1 MKPSNEPRRLH
12 PLTLVQRMMVSLPA
26 LIFILLPVIRGSDS
40 TAWFNLVFAF
50 AYALVVLPWIVL
62 YYVRF
67 RYWITPSELI
77 IHSGVLTRRKR
88 NIPIERIQNIEIE
101 QGPLQ
106 RILRTAKVAVY
117 TAGSASAE
125 GVLEYV
131 SLEEAR
137 EIRAVVREMQQEYST
152 SESRSPTI
160 PISDE
165 PQGQDA
171 PVDDAALDTLFAM
184 SPKRVLLAGVFRFS
198 WLYLAGFFSLMQ
210 YVDPDPTLVFAW
222 LAGDNFEQWS
232 AIVEASPWI
241 TGVLV
246 VAGAAALGWLSG
258 IAVTMNRYH
267 RFRVRLLGDK
277 LHREHGLLTLAEG
290 TIPLKRIQTY
300 IIRTNPFMKRFGWY
314 RLELQTMGID
324 LQKKGFRVAAPL
336 ATMEE
341 IEGIISALGGMSV
354 PSEWQSVSRLTVRR
368 FIIRNTAALAVVIA
382 SVWWWWQGII
392 WGAALLPVIVL
403 LAVIRYRNMGYST
416 SRGNLAV
423 RKGVFRKHVW
433 LIPTRKI
440 QTFSL
445 TESFFQRRLSLST
458 LYVDTAGASPV
469 SPADIIDLP
478 GEEATRLIQ
487 GVYLEFNPD

>member
-12 PLTLVQRMMVSLPA
+12 PLTLVQRTIVSLPA

-50 AYALVVLPWIVL
+50 VYALVVLPWIVL

-101 QGPLQ
+101 QGPMQ

-137 EIRAVVREMQQEYST
+137 EIRAVVREIQQEFSVSGT
-152 SESRSPTI
+152 RNPDLPPSV
-160 PISDE
+160 E
-165 PQGQDA
+165 PREHGASAEDA
-171 PVDDAALDTLFAM
+171 DLDTLFAM
-184 SPKRVLLAGVFRFS
+184 SPKRVVLAGVFRFS
-198 WLYLAGFFSLMQ
+198 WLYMAGFFSLMQ
-210 YVDPDPTLVFAW
+210 YVDPDPTVVFAW
-222 LAGDNFEQWS
+222 LAGANFEEWS
-232 AIVEASPWI
+232 QIIEASPWI
-241 TGVLV
+241 AGMLV
-246 VAGAAALGWLSG
+246 VGGAVSLGWLSG

-277 LHREHGLLTLAEG
+277 LHREHGLLTLSEG
-290 TIPLKRIQTY
+290 TIPLKRIQAY
-300 IIRTNPFMKRFGWY
+300 IIRTNPLMKRFGWY

-324 LQKKGFRVAAPL
+324 LKQKGFQVAAPL

-341 IEGIISALGGMSV
+341 VAGIISSLSGMSL
-354 PSEWQSVSRLTVRR
+354 PSEWQPVSRLTVRR
-368 FIIRNTAALAVVIA
+368 FIIRNTIALAVVIA
-382 SVWWWWQGII
+382 SIWWWWDGVI
-392 WGAALLPVIVL
+392 WGAALLPLIVL
-403 LAVIRYRNMGYST
+403 MAVLRYRNMGYSA
-416 SRGNLAV
+416 SKGELAM

-433 LIPTRKI
+433 LIPTPKI

-445 TESFFQRRLSLST
+445 TESFFQRRLDLST
-458 LYVDTAGASPV
+458 VYVDTAGASPV
-469 SPADIIDLP
+469 SPADIVDLP
-478 GEEATRLIQ
+478 EEAATRLIQ
-487 GVYLEFNPD
+487 EVYLEFNPD